1 MEPDTLRD
9 TLAEPETERV
19 TDAEPE
25 TELDGEAVIDDDAL
39 VDAPF
44 VGNDATGER
53 ETALVPTSDGDA
65 DDDSDVAALAK
76 PIDADDDS
84 DAELD

>member
-25 TELDGEAVIDDDAL
+25 TELDGDAVIEDNAL
-39 VDAPF
+39 VDAPS

-53 ETALVPTSDGDA
+53 VTTLVPNSDGDA
-65 DDDSDVAALAK
+65 DDDADAATLAK